1 MPTFKDLLAASI
13 KSKDTEER
21 LDMWFNRP
29 MGLVMALAGK
39 KLGVHPNA
47 ITAVSVVLGVWA
59 AWMFS
64 YTDLRHNLL
73 GVLLLM
79 LANFCDSADGQLAR
93 LTGKKTLVGRVLD
106 GFAGDIWFFS
116 IYFALCCRMTWQPM
130 PGTDTVWGLWIW
142 VLAFIAG
149 VLCHSPQ
156 SSLADYYRQIHL
168 LFLNG
173 KAGSELDTY
182 ANQRAIF
189 DSLPKGSPLIAKMF
203 YFNYANY
210 CRSQERRTPA
220 FQLLSAA
227 VDAAYG
233 GVSGMPQA
241 LRNEFLDGSRPLMKY
256 TNILTFNARAICIYA
271 TCLAGCP
278 WLYMLIEVTVFTLI
292 YIYMHKR
299 HETLCG
305 NMVKKIQ
312 V

>member
-29 MGLVMALAGK
+29 VGLVIALAGK

-79 LANFCDSADGQLAR
+79 VANFCDSADGQLAR
-93 LTGKKTLVGRVLD
+93 LTGKKTLVGRVID

-116 IYFALCCRMTWQPM
+116 IYFALCCRMTWQSM
-130 PGTDTVWGLWIW
+130 PGTDTVWGPWIW

-189 DSLPKGSPLIAKMF
+189 DSLPKGSPLIARMF

-210 CRSQERRTPA
+210 CRSQERRTPS
-220 FQLLSAA
+220 FQRLSAA
-227 VDAAYG
+227 AGEAYG

-278 WLYMLIEVTVFTLI
+278 WVYMLIEVTVFTLI
-292 YIYMHKR
+292 YVYMHR
-299 HETLCG
+299 EHEALCLD
-305 NMVKKIQ
+305 MIKKIRC
-312 V
+312 

>member
-29 MGLVMALAGK
+29 VGLVIALAGK

-64 YTDLRHNLL
+64 YTDFRHNLL

-79 LANFCDSADGQLAR
+79 VANFCDSADGQLAR
-93 LTGKKTLVGRVLD
+93 LTGKKTLVGRVID

-130 PGTDTVWGLWIW
+130 PGTDTVWGPWIW

-189 DSLPKGSPLIAKMF
+189 DSLPKGSPLIARMF

-210 CRSQERRTPA
+210 CRSQERRTPS
-220 FQLLSAA
+220 FQRLSAA
-227 VDAAYG
+227 AGEAYG

-241 LRNEFLDGSRPLMKY
+241 LRDEFLDGSRPLMKY

-278 WLYMLIEVTVFTLI
+278 WVYMLIEVTVFTLI
-292 YIYMHKR
+292 YVYMHR
-299 HETLCG
+299 EHEALCLD
-305 NMVKKIQ
+305 MIKKIRC
-312 V
+312 